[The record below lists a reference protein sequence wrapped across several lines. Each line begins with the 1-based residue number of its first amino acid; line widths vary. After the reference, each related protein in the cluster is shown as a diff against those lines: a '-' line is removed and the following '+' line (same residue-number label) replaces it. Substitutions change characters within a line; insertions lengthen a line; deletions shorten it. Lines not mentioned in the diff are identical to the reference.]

1 MNRKSKEQEQNEFMV
16 VVRPA
21 VEEKDEDTWL
31 GSINAITTMTRN
43 QIANQE
49 KKIKKKTDKLDV
61 MINRSFSS

>member
-1 MNRKSKEQEQNEFMV
+1 MKRVSKEEEKKEFMV

-49 KKIKKKTDKLDV
+49 KK
-61 MINRSFSS
+61 N

>member
-1 MNRKSKEQEQNEFMV
+1 MKRESKEFEKKEFMV

-61 MINRSFSS
+61 MINRSFST